1 MSALCHKRTLA
12 RLLDHLVSS
21 QCAFWT
27 ALKESAT
34 ARWQSLAE
42 LIGTMDGARQTGNRS
57 APRRMTPGQ
66 WPFEGR
72 FAATSD

>member
-1 MSALCHKRTLA
+1 MFAKCHKGKLA
-12 RLLDHLVSS
+12 RLLDHPVSS

-34 ARWQSLAE
+34 ARRQSLAE
-42 LIGTMDGARQTGNRS
+42 LIGTMDGARQTGTRS
-57 APRRMTPGQ
+57 ASRRITPGQ
-66 WPFEGR
+66 SPFEGR